1 MLTDYDNYLDD
12 KVDEELLAC
21 LNLQNPKSFFLFAGA
36 GSGKTRSL
44 VNVLEQI
51 KAKYEDELKLHR
63 RKVAIIT
70 YTNAACDEIIHRLKN
85 NPIFVVSTIHSFA
98 WELIKHYTVDIKNWL
113 HNTLNKEIDEL
124 EIEESKGRPGT
135 KTSIDRK
142 RKIENKKS
150 RLLTLDKVSK
160 FVYNPNGNNIE
171 DNSLSHTE
179 VIGISA
185 FFLENKS
192 LFQKILIQK
201 YPILL
206 VDESQDTKKELIN
219 ALFSVQEKNKSFS
232 LGLFGD
238 TMQRIYTDG
247 KENLGVDLPN
257 DWYKPKKKLNHRC
270 PKRVITLI
278 NKIRSDVDG
287 IEQLPRTDKEDG
299 FVRLF
304 IIPSD
309 IGDKITIE
317 NAIKQKMAE
326 ITGDE
331 LWVDNSD
338 GKIVKTLTLEHH
350 MAAKRMGFDDLF
362 APLYKVER
370 YRIGLLDGSLP
381 GIRFFTQFVLPLIE
395 AQQNGD
401 KFAVSRIIQQ
411 NSPMFKRENIKLHEK
426 QIDVIKKANG
436 AVNSLF
442 SLWKNSAN
450 PKLLDILNNVAKS
463 KLFIIPDSLK
473 VITQRSAND
482 SVIADD
488 SPEDIDESI
497 AAWDEALLTT
507 FEKIKSYNDYI
518 SDKSMFGTHQG
529 VKGLQFDRVLAIL
542 DDEEARGFLFSYDKL
557 FGAKD
562 ASDADK
568 KNIKEG
574 KETSIDRTRRL
585 FYVICSRAV
594 KSLAI
599 VAYTNNTATVKQT
612 ALANEWFV
620 DSEILSLDASNTDMS
635 SIKWK

>member
-1 MLTDYDNYLDD
+1 MKNYDNHIDD

-21 LNLQNPKSFFLFAGA
+21 LNLQDPKSFFLFAGA

-51 KAKYEDELKLHR
+51 KDRYGDELKLR
-63 RKVAIIT
+63 RKNVAIIT

-85 NPIFVVSTIHSFA
+85 DPTFAVSTIHSFA
-98 WELIKHYTVDIKNWL
+98 WESIKHYTTDIKSWL
-113 HNTLNKEIDEL
+113 GNILSKEIEEL

-142 RKIENKKS
+142 RKIENKKN
-150 RLLTLDKVSK
+150 RLSTLDRISK
-160 FVYNPNGNNIE
+160 FAYNPNGDNIE

-179 VIGISA
+179 VISICSY
-185 FFLENKS
+185 FLEHKP

-219 ALFSVQEKNKSFS
+219 ALFLVQEKNKKFS

-247 KENLGVDLPN
+247 KENLGVNLPN
-257 DWYKPKKKLNHRC
+257 DWYKPEKKLNHRC

-278 NKIRSDVDG
+278 NKIRSDADG
-287 IEQLPRTDKEDG
+287 IEQLPRTDKEEG
-299 FVRLF
+299 FVCLF

-309 IGDKITIE
+309 VGDKIIVE

-326 ITGDE
+326 ITGDT
-331 LWVDNSD
+331 LWVNNSD
-338 GKIVKTLTLEHH
+338 GQTVKTLTLEHH

-362 APLYKVER
+362 APLYRVEH

-395 AQQNGD
+395 AKRKGD
-401 KFAVSRIIQQ
+401 EFAVSRIVRQ

-426 QIDVIKKANG
+426 QTDVIKNANN

-442 SLWKNSAN
+442 SLWENDGN
-450 PKLLDILNNVAKS
+450 PKLIDILKNVAES
-463 KLFIIPDSLK
+463 KLFGIPDSLK
-473 VITQRSAND
+473 VIAQRTDKD
-482 SVIADD
+482 SVIVDD
-488 SPEDIDESI
+488 SSKDIDESI
-497 AAWDEALLTT
+497 AAWDEALSTT
-507 FEKIKSYNDYI
+507 FEKIIEYNDYI

-542 DDEEARGFLFSYDKL
+542 DDEEARGFLFSYEKL

-562 ASDADK
+562 VSDADK
-568 KNIKEG
+568 RNMKDG

-599 VAYTNNTATVKQT
+599 VAYTNNVDAVKNT
-612 ALANEWFV
+612 ALDNDWFTK
-620 DSEILSLDASNTDMS
+620 DEILPIDSLT
-635 SIKWK
+635 IK

>member
-1 MLTDYDNYLDD
+1 MITDYDNCLDD

-51 KAKYEDELKLHR
+51 KDKYGDELKLR
-63 RKVAIIT
+63 RKNVAIIT

-85 NPIFVVSTIHSFA
+85 DPTFAVSTIHSFA
-98 WELIKHYTVDIKNWL
+98 WELIRHYTADIKNWL
-113 HNTLNKEIDEL
+113 RTLNKEIDEL

-135 KTSIDRK
+135 KTSVDRK
-142 RKIENKKS
+142 RKIENKKN
-150 RLLTLDKVSK
+150 RLSTLDRISK
-160 FVYNPNGNNIE
+160 FAYNPNGDNIE

-179 VIGISA
+179 VISISA
-185 FFLENKS
+185 FFLENKP

-219 ALFSVQEKNKSFS
+219 ALFMVQEKNKNFS

-247 KENLGVDLPN
+247 KENLGTNLPN
-257 DWYKPKKKLNHRC
+257 DWYKPEKKLNHRC
-270 PKRVITLI
+270 PKRVVTLI
-278 NKIRSDVDG
+278 NKIRSDADG

-299 FVRLF
+299 FVRFF

-309 IGDKITIE
+309 VDNKIAIE

-326 ITGDE
+326 ITGDD
-331 LWVDNSD
+331 LWINSSD
-338 GKIVKTLTLEHH
+338 EKAVKTLTLEHH

-362 APLYKVER
+362 ASLYKVER

-395 AQQNGD
+395 AKRNGD
-401 KFAVSRIIQQ
+401 EFAVSRIVRL

-426 QIDVIKKANG
+426 QTDVIKSANT

-442 SLWKNSAN
+442 SLWKNNDN
-450 PKLLDILNNVAKS
+450 PKLLDILNNIAKS
-463 KLFIIPDSLK
+463 KLFVIPDSLK
-473 VITQRSAND
+473 VIAQRTDKD
-482 SVIADD
+482 SVIVDD
-488 SPEDIDESI
+488 SSKDIDESI
-497 AAWDEALLTT
+497 AAWDEALSTT
-507 FEKIKSYNDYI
+507 FEKIIKYNDYI

-542 DDEEARGFLFSYDKL
+542 DDDEARGFLFSYEKL
-557 FGAKD
+557 FGAKET
-562 ASDADK
+562 SDTDK
-568 KNIKEG
+568 KNMKVG

-585 FYVICSRAV
+585 FYVICSRAM

-599 VAYTNNTATVKQT
+599 VAYTNNVDAVKNTAID
-612 ALANEWFV
+612 NDWFTK
-620 DSEILSLDASNTDMS
+620 DEILPLDLLT
-635 SIKWK
+635 IK

>member
-1 MLTDYDNYLDD
+1 MITDYDNCLDD

-51 KAKYEDELKLHR
+51 KDKYGDELKLR
-63 RKVAIIT
+63 RKNVAIIT

-85 NPIFVVSTIHSFA
+85 DPTFAVSTIHSFA
-98 WELIKHYTVDIKNWL
+98 WELIRHYTADIKNWL
-113 HNTLNKEIDEL
+113 RNTLNKEIDEL

-135 KTSIDRK
+135 KTSVDRK
-142 RKIENKKS
+142 RKIENKKN
-150 RLLTLDKVSK
+150 RLSTLDRISK
-160 FVYNPNGNNIE
+160 FAYNPNGDNIE

-179 VIGISA
+179 VISISA
-185 FFLENKS
+185 FF
-192 LFQKILIQK
+192 FQKILIQK

-219 ALFSVQEKNKSFS
+219 ALFMVQEKNKNFS

-247 KENLGVDLPN
+247 KENLGTNLPN
-257 DWYKPKKKLNHRC
+257 DWYKPEKKLNHRC
-270 PKRVITLI
+270 PKRVVTLI
-278 NKIRSDVDG
+278 NKIRSDADG

-299 FVRLF
+299 FVRFF

-309 IGDKITIE
+309 VDNKIAIE

-326 ITGDE
+326 ITGDD
-331 LWVDNSD
+331 LWINSSD
-338 GKIVKTLTLEHH
+338 EKAVKTLTLEHH

-362 APLYKVER
+362 ASLYKVER

-395 AQQNGD
+395 AKRNGD
-401 KFAVSRIIQQ
+401 EFAVSRIVRL

-426 QIDVIKKANG
+426 QTDVIKSANT

-442 SLWKNSAN
+442 SLWKNNDN
-450 PKLLDILNNVAKS
+450 PKLLDILNNIAKS
-463 KLFIIPDSLK
+463 KLFVIPDSLK
-473 VITQRSAND
+473 VIAQRTDKD
-482 SVIADD
+482 SVIVDD
-488 SPEDIDESI
+488 SSKDIDESI
-497 AAWDEALLTT
+497 AAWDEALSTT
-507 FEKIKSYNDYI
+507 FEKIIKYNDYI

-542 DDEEARGFLFSYDKL
+542 DDDEARGFLFSYEKL
-557 FGAKD
+557 FGAKET
-562 ASDADK
+562 SDTDK
-568 KNIKEG
+568 KNMKVG

-585 FYVICSRAV
+585 FYVICSRAM

-599 VAYTNNTATVKQT
+599 VAYTNNVDAVKNTAID
-612 ALANEWFV
+612 NDWFTK
-620 DSEILSLDASNTDMS
+620 DEILPLDLLA
-635 SIKWK
+635 IK

>member
-1 MLTDYDNYLDD
+1 MDYDNHIDD

-44 VNVLEQI
+44 VKVLEQI
-51 KAKYEDELKLHR
+51 KEKYGDELRLHR
-63 RKVAIIT
+63 KNVAIIT
-70 YTNAACDEIIHRLKN
+70 YTKAARDEIIHRLRN
-85 NPIFVVSTIHSFA
+85 DSIFVVSTIHSFA
-98 WELIKHYTVDIKNWL
+98 WELIKHYTVDIKYWL
-113 HNTLNKEIDEL
+113 RNSLSKEIDEL
-124 EIEESKGRPGT
+124 EVEESKGRLGT
-135 KTSIDRK
+135 KTSVDRK
-142 RKIENKKS
+142 RKIENKKN

-160 FVYNPNGNNIE
+160 FVYNPNGDNVE

-179 VIGISA
+179 VISISA

-219 ALFSVQEKNKSFS
+219 ALFLVQEKNKNFS

-257 DWYKPKKKLNHRC
+257 DWYKPEKKLNHRC

-278 NKIRSDVDG
+278 NKIRSETDG
-287 IEQLPRTDKEDG
+287 IEQLPRTDKEAG

-309 IGDKITIE
+309 VSDKITIE

-331 LWVDNSD
+331 LWGNNNDD
-338 GKIVKTLTLEHH
+338 KAVKTLTLEHH

-362 APLYKVER
+362 APLYKIER

-395 AQQNGD
+395 AKKDGD
-401 KFAVSRIIQQ
+401 EFTVSRIVQQ
-411 NSPMFKRENIKLHEK
+411 NSPMFKKENIKLCKK
-426 QIDVIKKANG
+426 QTEVIKNANV
-436 AVNSLF
+436 AVNRLF
-442 SLWKNSAN
+442 SLWENGGN
-450 PKLLDILNNVAKS
+450 PKLLDILNNVAES
-463 KLFIIPDSLK
+463 SLFIVPDSLK
-473 VITQRSAND
+473 IIAQRTDRDFVS
-482 SVIADD
+482 ADD
-488 SPEDIDESI
+488 SPEEVDELI
-497 AAWDEALLTT
+497 AAWDEALSTS
-507 FEKIKSYNDYI
+507 FEKIKAYHDYI
-518 SDKSMFGTHQG
+518 SEKSMFGTHQG

-542 DDEEARGFLFSYDKL
+542 DDEESKGFLFSYEKL
-557 FGAKD
+557 FGAKN

-568 KNIKEG
+568 KNRKEG
-574 KETSIDRTRRL
+574 RETSIDRTRRL

-599 VAYTNNTATVKQT
+599 AAYTNNTNIVKQT

-620 DSEILSLDASNTDMS
+620 DSEVLSLDTSKADIL